1 MSLVLP
7 PTPGRWTD
15 ALPASSGQWQR
26 LAIERIDQLSD
37 AVKGAGLDALQMNN
51 GPFKGSLVFHEGGG
65 IVLSSGKVEGTVSL
79 RGALSENKIT
89 VGVVLNA
96 APGSWHWLREIRTGS
111 VGVFRA
117 GDLHDA
123 FYGSGSIYV
132 AATLDLEKLE
142 EIAADSG
149 QVLDNE
155 TLGGSRLHER
165 YMEAPTLRLLG
176 DRFAQI
182 HETGVA
188 TAEGEGLVDLLLRS
202 LVAHFARPARQITGG
217 RPSEKHTV
225 IVARARAYIHT
236 HLQAPIRIEDLV
248 SASLT
253 SRRTLFRA
261 FVEILGEPPQNYV
274 RRLCLHR
281 IRQDLASEREALCT
295 IALIGSQW
303 GIEEPSRLASWYRE
317 LFGELPSQT
326 VAMQKLG
333 AG

>member
-1 MSLVLP
+1 MS
-7 PTPGRWTD
+7 D
-15 ALPASSGQWQR
+15 AAPAAAGQWQH

-37 AVKGAGLDALQMNN
+37 AVKGAGLDAVQMNN
-51 GPFKGSLVFHEGGG
+51 GPFRGSLVFHEGGG
-65 IVLSSGKVEGTVSL
+65 IVLSSGRVEGTVSL

-96 APGSWHWLREIRTGS
+96 APGSWHWLKEIRTGS

-117 GDLHDA
+117 GDLHDS
-123 FYGSGSIYV
+123 FYGSGSTYV

-142 EIAADSG
+142 EFAAESE

-165 YMEAPTLRLLG
+165 YMEATALRVLG
-176 DRFAQI
+176 NRFARI

-188 TAEGEGLVDLLLRS
+188 TADGEALVDLLLRS
-202 LVAHFARPARQITGG
+202 LVAHFARAARQVTGG
-217 RPSEKHTV
+217 RPSEKHAV
-225 IVARARAYIHT
+225 IVGRARAYIHAN
-236 HLQAPIRIEDLV
+236 LQAPIRIDDLV
-248 SASLT
+248 RASLT

-261 FVEILGEPPQNYV
+261 FDEILGEPPQNYV
-274 RRLCLHR
+274 RRLRLHR
-281 IRQDLASEREALCT
+281 IRHDLASEREALCT

-326 VAMQKLG
+326 VARQKL
-333 AG
+333 AGG